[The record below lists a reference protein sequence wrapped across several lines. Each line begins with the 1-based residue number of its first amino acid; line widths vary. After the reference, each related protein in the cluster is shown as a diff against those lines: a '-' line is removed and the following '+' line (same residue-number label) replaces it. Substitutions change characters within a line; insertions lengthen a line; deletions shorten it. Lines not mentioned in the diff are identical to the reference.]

1 MKKIC
6 LILVC
11 ILPITFCGC
20 FDYHELKNYTIV
32 TGLAIDKDNDYYIVS
47 AELGNISDSGDK
59 VRQNQSTT
67 VVSKTAKSLEL
78 ATALLTDT
86 TGGELYFKNC
96 ELIVLSHEICE
107 DGIYD
112 IIDFLMKTSDFQKTA
127 TLAVVNGKARS
138 LFELTPTVDT
148 VVSVEVVDM
157 ISSSEKSLANTKTVT
172 AFEFFEKATGD
183 KSAVLPSVQVDSV
196 KKSAK
201 CGGFVFFKNF
211 KKVCEI
217 YEDDAVCFS
226 LLSLDAK
233 KGYFESEQGI
243 GFAIDDCDYK
253 NNRLNIKASAFKNGD
268 GNEIVL
274 QNLIYGKIS
283 KLSSFLNG
291 YGIEFSTVMPE
302 IKIELTDRQSA
313 LK

>member
-11 ILPITFCGC
+11 ILPMTFCGC

-32 TGLAIDKDNDYYIVS
+32 TGLAIDKVDDYYVVS
-47 AELGNISDSGDK
+47 AELGSISDSGDK

-86 TGGELYFKNC
+86 TGGDLYFKNC
-96 ELIVLSHEICE
+96 ELIVLSDKIC
-107 DGIYD
+107 DSGIAD
-112 IIDFLMKTSDFQKTA
+112 IIDFLMKSADFQKNTVL
-127 TLAVVNGKARS
+127 TVVNGNAHS

-157 ISSSEKSLANTKTVT
+157 ISSSEKSLATTKAVT
-172 AFEFFEKATGD
+172 AFEFFEKTKSK
-183 KSAVLPSVQVDSV
+183 KSAVLPSVQIDSV

-201 CGGFVFFKNF
+201 CGGFVFFREF

-217 YEDDAVCFS
+217 DEDDAVCYS
-226 LLSLDAK
+226 LLSLGAE

-243 GFAIDDCDYK
+243 GFEIDSCDYK
-253 NNRLNIKASAFKNGD
+253 NDKLNIKASAFN
-268 GNEIVL
+268 GNENSEIIL
-274 QNLIYGKIS
+274 KNLLYEKIS
-283 KLSSFLNG
+283 RLSSFLNG
-291 YGIEFSTVMPE
+291 YGIVFSTAMPE
-302 IKIELTDRQSA
+302 IAIELTDRQSS
-313 LK
+313 LE